1 MIIIIVII
9 IIRIYRM
16 LTAFD
21 RVVWK
26 VYIEALDLSIGFLLF
41 KYRTVSGSSDVS
53 PPLLSNSLGDWGDL
67 GIIVWTEDCLGGL
80 DIPIS
85 LDIPITPISLSAEV

>member
-1 MIIIIVII
+1 
-9 IIRIYRM
+9 M
-16 LTAFD
+16 LTALA

-85 LDIPITPISLSAEV
+85 LDIPITPVSLSAEGEVEDDVVLI